1 VGVGQPGIDMKLFS
15 PFAQASLV
23 CLVCSG
29 ILFLVSKLFTT
40 IESGIFIVLGLTA
53 YYCIFFALG
62 LGVFFGLI
70 GVVAGPIWERRL
82 ESLAGSSS
90 CVSGLL
96 LLLLR

>member
-1 VGVGQPGIDMKLFS
+1 MKLLS
-15 PFAQASLV
+15 PFAQASFV

-29 ILFLVSKLFTT
+29 ILFLVSKLFTS
-40 IESGIFIVLGLTA
+40 IESGIFIILGLAA

-70 GVVAGPIWERRL
+70 GMLRGPIWERRL
-82 ESLAGSSS
+82 ESLAGFSL
-90 CVSGLL
+90 CVIGVL